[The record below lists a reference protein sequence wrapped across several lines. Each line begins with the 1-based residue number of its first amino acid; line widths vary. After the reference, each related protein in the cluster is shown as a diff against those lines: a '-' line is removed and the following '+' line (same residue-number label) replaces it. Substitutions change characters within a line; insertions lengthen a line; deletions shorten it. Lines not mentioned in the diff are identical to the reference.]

1 MGVEKIKKGAA
12 PAWPLALIAASA
24 FVAIWAGW
32 VGLGRMTGFGE
43 VVLLPGIADDFVIN
57 SAITLPLG
65 MEAYA
70 AYALR
75 VWLAPPA
82 GLSQLARRYA
92 ACSALGA
99 LTLGAAGQVT
109 YHLMQAAGLVVAPW
123 QITTFVSCLP
133 VAVLAAA
140 AALYHLVRNGRALE
154 QSAVE
159 SAPVDEVRQES
170 SDNPTTPLPRAE
182 AAAEL
187 PAGEISE
194 HESDPAPDRE
204 HWAVQPVAS
213 DDEEYEAQ
221 ELELGA
227 CDTKREQL
235 LVAWKHLGVEVP
247 ETSDVMPALVWLAGH
262 GVRMDKS
269 GAYDIARKLRQKA
282 TSRPVQLAA
291 VGGGR

>member
-1 MGVEKIKKGAA
+1 
-12 PAWPLALIAASA
+12 
-24 FVAIWAGW
+24 
-32 VGLGRMTGFGE
+32 
-43 VVLLPGIADDFVIN
+43 
-57 SAITLPLG
+57 

-82 GLSQLARRYA
+82 GLSKLARRYA

-109 YHLMQAAGLVVAPW
+109 YHLMQAAGLTVAPW

-140 AALYHLVRNGRALE
+140 AALYHLVHN
-154 QSAVE
+154 
-159 SAPVDEVRQES
+159 VRQES
-170 SDNPTTPLPRAE
+170 LAVEQVAADETPQDVAVDDTPTTPLPRVE

-187 PAGEISE
+187 PASETSGESRDKE
-194 HESDPAPDRE
+194 L
-204 HWAVQPVAS
+204 
-213 DDEEYEAQ
+213 YEQ
-221 ELELGA
+221 VELDLAA
-227 CDTKREQL
+227 CETKREQL
-235 LVAWKHLGVEVP
+235 LVAWKYLGVEVP
-247 ETSDVMPALVWLAGH
+247 ETTDVMPALVWLSEH
-262 GVRMDKS
+262 GVHMDKS

>member
-1 MGVEKIKKGAA
+1 MGVEKIKKGA

-43 VVLLPGIADDFVIN
+43 VVLLPGIADQWVIN

-109 YHLMQAAGLVVAPW
+109 YHLMQAAGLTVAPW

-140 AALYHLVRNGRALE
+140 AALYHLVHN
-154 QSAVE
+154 
-159 SAPVDEVRQES
+159 VRQES
-170 SDNPTTPLPRAE
+170 PAVEQVAADETPQDVAVDGTPTTPLPRVE
-182 AAAEL
+182 AAAEP
-187 PAGEISE
+187 PASETFGEG
-194 HESDPAPDRE
+194 R
-204 HWAVQPVAS
+204 
-213 DDEEYEAQ
+213 DEELYEQAER
-221 ELELGA
+221 ELAA
-227 CDTKREQL
+227 CETKREQL

-247 ETSDVMPALVWLAGH
+247 ENTDVMPALVWLSEH
-262 GVRMDKS
+262 GVHMDKS

>member
-1 MGVEKIKKGAA
+1 MGVEKIKKTS
-12 PAWPLALIAASA
+12 PAWPLALIGASA

-43 VVLLPGIADDFVIN
+43 VVLLPGIVDEFVIN

-82 GLSQLARRYA
+82 GLPAAARRYA

-99 LTLGAAGQVT
+99 LGLGAAGQVT
-109 YHLMQAAGLVVAPW
+109 YHLMQAADLTVAPW

-140 AALYHLVRNGRALE
+140 AALFHLVHNSRDQE
-154 QSAVE
+154 QSETASVTDDE
-159 SAPVDEVRQES
+159 TQPEHVDDAP
-170 SDNPTTPLPRAE
+170 TAPLPRVE

-187 PAGEISE
+187 PAAE
-194 HESDPAPDRE
+194 D
-204 HWAVQPVAS
+204 
-213 DDEEYEAQ
+213 DDEADLREAE
-221 ELELGA
+221 ELRDLQRLDEERRALSF

-235 LVAWKHLGVEVP
+235 QVAWRFLGVEGVP
-247 ETSDVMPALVWLAGH
+247 ETSDVMPAVDWLAER
-262 GVRMDKS
+262 GVRVDRS
-269 GAYDIARKLRQKA
+269 GAYAVRRDLERKA
-282 TSRPVQLAA
+282 AARPVQLAA